1 MEMYTKS
8 FYQMKFA
15 EQGIKI
21 KYYLN
26 ISQNKKYCTTLIKK
40 EDNRYTTEEKPQN
53 SNLKLISDVHVPCTM
68 HLLIINT
75 ISVDSMCVQQKYTL
89 TKRLDD

>member
-1 MEMYTKS
+1 MYTIL
-8 FYQMKFA
+8 FYQMKFV
-15 EQGIKI
+15 EQRIQI

-26 ISQNKKYCTTLIKK
+26 ISQNKKYCITLIKK
-40 EDNRYTTEEKPQN
+40 EDNRYTTEEKRQN

-75 ISVDSMCVQQKYTL
+75 ISIDSVCVQQQYTL
-89 TKRLDD
+89 TQRLDD

>member
-1 MEMYTKS
+1 MYTKS

-15 EQGIKI
+15 EQRIEF

-26 ISQNKKYCTTLIKK
+26 ISQNKKYCTKLIKK
-40 EDNRYTTEEKPQN
+40 EDNRYTTEEKRQN

-75 ISVDSMCVQQKYTL
+75 LSIHSVCVQQQYTL

>member
-1 MEMYTKS
+1 MYTIL

-15 EQGIKI
+15 EQRKKN
-21 KYYLN
+21 KYHLN
-26 ISQNKKYCTTLIKK
+26 VSQNKKYCITLIKK
-40 EDNRYTTEEKPQN
+40 EDNRYTTEEKRQN

-75 ISVDSMCVQQKYTL
+75 ISIDSVCVQQQNNL
-89 TKRLDD
+89 TQRLDD